1 MMNWDTPPIKIDPKP
16 ASPRAEVRPD
26 PPWAGRNF
34 FDIPGMPPNPVPQM
48 SVRAPR
54 PEPEPETFVPRP
66 RFPKINRFRAEKWIG
81 ATKYWILADL
91 FMLTS
96 PLAGYLLVQ
105 MMFEVLRGRIDVRS
119 EGLLWPLTS
128 CRGTSLDEF
137 GASMANF
144 CGVPLT
150 AYIAMG
156 ILMILLVPT
165 YFSRAFKPA
174 PRGMLSDAEH
184 AEKSKAETVYRW
196 SLSAVLE
203 RMLRVVAM
211 TVAVISGGVTF
222 AVIAYYLV
230 GYTAWAILMA
240 VLLNPTLLIGLIF
253 LTVPAYGAFYLII
266 GTLFETAYKAPPGR
280 PQHWQGY

>member
-1 MMNWDTPPIKIDPKP
+1 MTRDTPRTTTTHKP
-16 ASPRAEVRPD
+16 TTQRAD
-26 PPWAGRNF
+26 PPWAGRNYW
-34 FDIPGMPPNPVPQM
+34 DLPGKPPNPVPPM
-48 SVRAPR
+48 SVRTQPAESEDYEPYVPSR
-54 PEPEPETFVPRP
+54 PYR
-66 RFPKINRFRAEKWIG
+66 INRLRAEKWIG

-105 MMFEVLRGRIDVRS
+105 MMFEVLRGRVDVRS
-119 EGLLWPLTS
+119 DALLWPITS
-128 CRGTSLDEF
+128 CKSTSLDEF
-137 GASMANF
+137 GSAMANF

-174 PRGMLSDAEH
+174 PRTKRLSDAEH
-184 AEKSKAETVYRW
+184 VEKNKAETIYRW

-203 RMLRVVAM
+203 MMLRIVAVP
-211 TVAVISGGVTF
+211 VAVISGVVTVV
-222 AVIAYYLV
+222 VIGYYLI
-230 GYTAWAILMA
+230 GFTAWAILMA
-240 VLLNPTLLIGLIF
+240 VLLNPTLLIGLVF

-266 GTLFETAYKAPPGR
+266 GTLFETAYKD
-280 PQHWQGY
+280 WDGY